1 MWRATIKSLLA
12 RKLRLG
18 LTALAVVLGV
28 GFMAGTYV
36 LTDTMNKAFDDVFA
50 VANSGTDVVVRA
62 ESSFEP
68 GPGGGP
74 GGGGAAERNPVPEH
88 LLPLV
93 QATDGVRSVD
103 GEVTGFAQLVDP
115 ATNETIGTVGPPN
128 IGTSWSPGSTP
139 LTVREGEPPTA
150 GSDVAIDAATAE
162 GYGLEVGREIQ
173 ILFTGP
179 PRTFTISGIIGF
191 GDADNLA
198 GATLAVFELQT
209 AQEVLDR
216 VGEYDSLQVVAE
228 EGVSPIELRNRVALR
243 LPEGFEA
250 VTGATAAAQDAEELQ
265 EALGFFQTALLVF
278 AFVALFVGAFII
290 FNTFSIIVAQRT
302 RELALLRALGASGRQ
317 VMVSVLLEAAVIGVV
332 ASAIG
337 VGAGVLIAIGLQA
350 MLEAFGIDLPST
362 STQLLPRTV
371 IASIA
376 VGSLITLVSA
386 VVPARRASR
395 VAPIQALRDGM
406 PAGGATLRWR
416 VITGVA
422 ITAAG
427 VAALLFGLF
436 GGASNA
442 AALVGLG
449 AAITFIGAAALAP
462 LVARPLAGAIGWP
475 LPVLG
480 LPGKLGRENAMRNP
494 RRTAATAAALMIGLG
509 LVSFVAVFGASLRSS
524 ASVALD
530 ETLKADFILST
541 GTFTP
546 FSAQVARDLERA
558 PDLAAVSPFRQGQ
571 IRVDDK
577 LDFAAGIDPAT
588 WGQVATVDMVAGELG
603 SVGGDEILVYRPV
616 AESNGWSVD
625 ETIPVEFAR
634 TGVTELRVAGIF
646 GDNRLLGNYAVSI
659 ETYEANFREQLDIIV
674 FVKANDGVPIGQ
686 AREAVESAVAQFP
699 NIEVNDQAEFK
710 EQQAAFID
718 QLLALVS
725 ALLGLAILIALFGI
739 VNTLSLSIFERTRE
753 LGLLRAVGMT
763 RRQVRS
769 MIRWESVII
778 AVLGAVL
785 GVVIGLLFGWA
796 MQQAL
801 VDTGVTR
808 LAIPPVQLAI
818 YVAIAGVA
826 GVLAAI
832 TPARRA
838 ARLNVLEAI
847 AYE

>member
-1 MWRATIKSLLA
+1 
-12 RKLRLG
+12 
-18 LTALAVVLGV
+18 
-28 GFMAGTYV
+28 
-36 LTDTMNKAFDDVFA
+36 
-50 VANSGTDVVVRA
+50 
-62 ESSFEP
+62 
-68 GPGGGP
+68 
-74 GGGGAAERNPVPEH
+74 
-88 LLPLV
+88 
-93 QATDGVRSVD
+93 
-103 GEVTGFAQLVDP
+103 
-115 ATNETIGTVGPPN
+115 
-128 IGTSWSPGSTP
+128 
-139 LTVREGEPPTA
+139 
-150 GSDVAIDAATAE
+150 
-162 GYGLEVGREIQ
+162 
-173 ILFTGP
+173 
-179 PRTFTISGIIGF
+179 
-191 GDADNLA
+191 
-198 GATLAVFELQT
+198 
-209 AQEVLDR
+209 
-216 VGEYDSLQVVAE
+216 
-228 EGVSPIELRNRVALR
+228 
-243 LPEGFEA
+243 
-250 VTGATAAAQDAEELQ
+250 
-265 EALGFFQTALLVF
+265 
-278 AFVALFVGAFII
+278 
-290 FNTFSIIVAQRT
+290 
-302 RELALLRALGASGRQ
+302 
-317 VMVSVLLEAAVIGVV
+317 
-332 ASAIG
+332 
-337 VGAGVLIAIGLQA
+337 
-350 MLEAFGIDLPST
+350 
-362 STQLLPRTV
+362 
-371 IASIA
+371 
-376 VGSLITLVSA
+376 
-386 VVPARRASR
+386 
-395 VAPIQALRDGM
+395 
-406 PAGGATLRWR
+406 
-416 VITGVA
+416 
-422 ITAAG
+422 
-427 VAALLFGLF
+427 
-436 GGASNA
+436 
-442 AALVGLG
+442 
-449 AAITFIGAAALAP
+449 
-462 LVARPLAGAIGWP
+462 
-475 LPVLG
+475 
-480 LPGKLGRENAMRNP
+480 RENAMRNP

-530 ETLKADFILST
+530 ATLKADFILST

-546 FSAQVARDLERA
+546 FSAQVARDLEGD

-577 LDFAAGIDPAT
+577 LDFVAGIDPAT

-634 TGVTELRVAGIF
+634 TGVRELRIAGIF

-659 ETYEANFREQLDIIV
+659 ETYEANFREQLDFIV
-674 FVKANDGVPIGQ
+674 FVKANDGVSIGQ
-686 AREAVESAVAQFP
+686 AREAVGSAVAQFP

-785 GVVIGLLFGWA
+785 GVVIGVLFGWA
-796 MQQAL
+796 IQQAL

-818 YVAIAGVA
+818 YVVIAGVA

>member
-93 QATDGVRSVD
+93 EATDGVRSVD

-139 LTVREGEPPTA
+139 LTVREGKPPTT

-162 GYGLEVGREIQ
+162 GHGLEVGQQIQ

-179 PRTFTISGIIGF
+179 PRTFTISGIVGF

-198 GATLAVFELQT
+198 GATLAVFELRT

-216 VGEYDSLQVVAE
+216 EGEYDSLQVVAE

-243 LPEGFEA
+243 LPDGFEA

-317 VMVSVLLEAAVIGVV
+317 VMVSVLVEAAVIGVV

-362 STQLLPRTV
+362 TTQLLPRTV

-406 PAGGATLRWR
+406 PAGGATLRRR

-442 AALVGLG
+442 AALVGMG

-462 LVARPLAGAIGWP
+462 LVARPLARVIGWP
-475 LPVLG
+475 LPALG
-480 LPGKLGRENAMRNP
+480 IPGKLGRENAMRNP

-546 FSAQVARDLERA
+546 FSAQVARDLEGD

-577 LDFAAGIDPAT
+577 LDFVAGIDPAT

-603 SVGGDEILVYRPV
+603 SVGGDEILIYRPV
-616 AESNGWSVD
+616 AESNGWSVG

-659 ETYEANFREQLDIIV
+659 EAYEANFREQLDIIV
-674 FVKANDGVPIGQ
+674 FVKASDGVPIGQ
-686 AREAVESAVAQFP
+686 AREAVESAVAEFP

-710 EQQAAFID
+710 EEQAAFID

-785 GVVIGLLFGWA
+785 GVVIGVLFGWA

-818 YVAIAGVA
+818 YVAIAGLA

>member
-88 LLPLV
+88 LLQLV
-93 QATDGVRSVD
+93 EATDGVRSVD

-115 ATNETIGTVGPPN
+115 ATNETIGTLGPPN

-139 LTVREGEPPTA
+139 LTVREGEPPTT
-150 GSDVAIDAATAE
+150 GTDVAIDAATAE
-162 GYGLEVGREIQ
+162 GYGLEVGQEIQ
-173 ILFTGP
+173 ILFTGS
-179 PRTFTISGIIGF
+179 PRTFTISGIVGF

-209 AQEVLDR
+209 AQQVLDR

-228 EGVSPIELRNRVALR
+228 EGVSSIELRNRVALR

-332 ASAIG
+332 ASAVG

-406 PAGGATLRWR
+406 PA
-416 VITGVA
+416 
-422 ITAAG
+422 
-427 VAALLFGLF
+427 
-436 GGASNA
+436 
-442 AALVGLG
+442 
-449 AAITFIGAAALAP
+449 
-462 LVARPLAGAIGWP
+462 
-475 LPVLG
+475 
-480 LPGKLGRENAMRNP
+480 
-494 RRTAATAAALMIGLG
+494 
-509 LVSFVAVFGASLRSS
+509 
-524 ASVALD
+524 
-530 ETLKADFILST
+530 
-541 GTFTP
+541 
-546 FSAQVARDLERA
+546 
-558 PDLAAVSPFRQGQ
+558 
-571 IRVDDK
+571 
-577 LDFAAGIDPAT
+577 
-588 WGQVATVDMVAGELG
+588 
-603 SVGGDEILVYRPV
+603 
-616 AESNGWSVD
+616 
-625 ETIPVEFAR
+625 
-634 TGVTELRVAGIF
+634 
-646 GDNRLLGNYAVSI
+646 
-659 ETYEANFREQLDIIV
+659 
-674 FVKANDGVPIGQ
+674 
-686 AREAVESAVAQFP
+686 
-699 NIEVNDQAEFK
+699 
-710 EQQAAFID
+710 
-718 QLLALVS
+718 
-725 ALLGLAILIALFGI
+725 
-739 VNTLSLSIFERTRE
+739 
-753 LGLLRAVGMT
+753 
-763 RRQVRS
+763 
-769 MIRWESVII
+769 
-778 AVLGAVL
+778 
-785 GVVIGLLFGWA
+785 
-796 MQQAL
+796 
-801 VDTGVTR
+801 
-808 LAIPPVQLAI
+808 
-818 YVAIAGVA
+818 
-826 GVLAAI
+826 
-832 TPARRA
+832 
-838 ARLNVLEAI
+838 
-847 AYE
+847 